1 MTWQLDATALSALLD
16 AREITPLRLLEQSLG
31 RIDALEPVLNAFTH
45 VDRDGALAAATAAT
59 ARQAA
64 GARLGPLDGIP
75 VSVKD
80 NIFVAGL
87 PARWGSLLFREYIPD
102 RDDICVERLRAA
114 GAVIVGKTTTPEL
127 AMLGRTD
134 SRLSGVT
141 RSPWDPALTPGGSSG
156 GASASVAA
164 GVTTLAIGTDM
175 GGSTRLPASYT
186 GLVGMRPSTGRI
198 PRRFGFPATAID
210 FQVIGPFARTMRDMR
225 LLYGALAGPDPRDP
239 YSLRFPPAPDVT
251 PDRRLRIGW
260 FTTIGDEGATP
271 EVAAS
276 VATAVGGLAGANCQ
290 VTPVSAP
297 FNLGALRAF
306 HAVLTSAAE
315 ARVMVRFPDRWRAE
329 TCENVRAA
337 AERGLAISAAAYVD
351 ALDALATWRADLTAA
366 WGEYDA
372 LIAPTAAAPAWRAED
387 EAPPGLTPATQ
398 GMFGAWVNAA
408 GLPGISVPGQP
419 HPDRRPIGVQ
429 IVAPFGH
436 DAVVLEIAQRLET
449 LAPWADRWPAMA
461 ITVRNAAL
469 ARPDVLVAVGHSK
482 AAGPLGRFAPRLVA
496 QAKRFIPR
504 RQT

>member
-1 MTWQLDATALSALLD
+1 MTWQLDATAMSALLD
-16 AREITPLRLLEQSLG
+16 ARKVTPLQLLNQALERL
-31 RIDALEPVLNAFTH
+31 DALEPVLNAFTH

-80 NIFVAGL
+80 NIFVGGL
-87 PARWGSLLFREYIPD
+87 PARWGSLLFRDHVPD

-127 AMLGRTD
+127 AMSGRTD
-134 SRLSGVT
+134 SRLSGIT

-164 GVTTLAIGTDM
+164 GVTPLAIGTDM
-175 GGSTRLPASYT
+175 GGSTRLPAAYT

-225 LLYGALAGPDPRDP
+225 LLYGVLSGPDPRDP
-239 YSLRFPPAPDVT
+239 YSQRFPPAPDVMSG
-251 PDRRLRIGW
+251 RSIRIGW
-260 FTTIGDEGATP
+260 FTAIGHEGATP
-271 EVAAS
+271 EVVAS
-276 VATAVGGLAGANCQ
+276 VAAAAAGLAGAHCE
-290 VTPVSAP
+290 VAPVAAP
-297 FNLGALRAF
+297 FDLDALRSF
-306 HAVLTSAAE
+306 HAVLTAAAA
-315 ARVMVRFPDRWRAE
+315 ARIVVRFPDRWRAE
-329 TCENVRAA
+329 TCDNVRAA
-337 AERGLAISAAAYVD
+337 AERGLALSAAAYVD
-351 ALDALATWRADLTAA
+351 ALDALAAWRADVTTM
-366 WGEYDA
+366 WGDYDA
-372 LIAPTAAAPAWRAED
+372 LIVPTAAAPAWRAED

-419 HPDRRPIGVQ
+419 HPDGRPIGVQ

-436 DAVVLEIAQRLET
+436 DAVVLEIAGRLET
-449 LAPWADRWPAMA
+449 LAPWADRWPALA
-461 ITVRNAAL
+461 LTV
-469 ARPDVLVAVGHSK
+469 
-482 AAGPLGRFAPRLVA
+482 
-496 QAKRFIPR
+496 
-504 RQT
+504 

>member
-1 MTWQLDATALSALLD
+1 MGDKRMTWQLDATALSALLD

-64 GARLGPLDGIP
+64 RARLGPLDGIP

-164 GVTTLAIGTDM
+164 GITTLAIGTDM

-198 PRRFGFPATAID
+198 GRRFGFPATAID

-260 FTTIGDEGATP
+260 FTAIGDEGATP

-276 VATAVGGLAGANCQ
+276 VATAVGSLAGANCQ

-306 HAVLTSAAE
+306 HAVLTSAAA

-366 WGEYDA
+366 WGEYDV

-461 ITVRNAAL
+461 LTV
-469 ARPDVLVAVGHSK
+469 
-482 AAGPLGRFAPRLVA
+482 
-496 QAKRFIPR
+496 
-504 RQT
+504 

>member
-1 MTWQLDATALSALLD
+1 MGDKRMTWQLDATALSALLD
-16 AREITPLRLLEQSLG
+16 AREITPLQLLEQSLG
-31 RIDALEPVLNAFTH
+31 RLDALEPVLNAFTH

-87 PARWGSLLFREYIPD
+87 PARWGSLLFREHIPD
-102 RDDICVERLRAA
+102 RDDICVERFRAA

-141 RSPWDPALTPGGSSG
+141 RSPWDPALTPRGSSG

-164 GVTTLAIGTDM
+164 GITTLAIGTDM

-198 PRRFGFPATAID
+198 ARRFGFPATAID
-210 FQVIGPFARTMRDMR
+210 FQVIGPFTRTMRDMR

-251 PDRRLRIGW
+251 PEGRLRVGW
-260 FTTIGDEGATP
+260 FTAIGDEGATP
-271 EVAAS
+271 EVTATVAAA
-276 VATAVGGLAGANCQ
+276 VAGLAGANCE
-290 VTPVSAP
+290 VAPVSAP

-306 HAVLTSAAE
+306 HAVLTAAAA
-315 ARVMVRFPDRWRAE
+315 ARVVVRFPDRWRAE

-351 ALDALATWRADLTAA
+351 ALDALAIWRADLTAA

-372 LIAPTAAAPAWRAED
+372 LIAPSAAAPAWRAED
-387 EAPPGLTPATQ
+387 EAPLGLTPATQ

-461 ITVRNAAL
+461 LTV
-469 ARPDVLVAVGHSK
+469 
-482 AAGPLGRFAPRLVA
+482 
-496 QAKRFIPR
+496 
-504 RQT
+504 

>member
-45 VDRDGALAAATAAT
+45 VDRDGALAAATTAT

-102 RDDICVERLRAA
+102 RDDICVERLSAA

-198 PRRFGFPATAID
+198 ARRFGFPATAID

-239 YSLRFPPAPDVT
+239 CSLRFPPAPDVT
-251 PDRRLRIGW
+251 PNRRLRIGW
-260 FTTIGDEGATP
+260 FTAIGDEGATP

-276 VATAVGGLAGANCQ
+276 VATAVGSLAAANCQ
-290 VTPVSAP
+290 VTPVAAP

-306 HAVLTSAAE
+306 HAVLTSAAA
-315 ARVMVRFPDRWRAE
+315 ARVVARFPDRWRAE

-351 ALDALATWRADLTAA
+351 ALDALATWRADLTAT

-461 ITVRNAAL
+461 LTV
-469 ARPDVLVAVGHSK
+469 
-482 AAGPLGRFAPRLVA
+482 
-496 QAKRFIPR
+496 
-504 RQT
+504 